1 MPRDSHKQTYG
12 RNVSLQL
19 KNIYLIEDYMDTTKK
34 GFSKTLNAILGE
46 WDMMKEELIRLKDKV
61 ENYKKDKYF
70 PESFKKEANIDG
82 KNND

>member
-1 MPRDSHKQTYG
+1 MPSGSHKQTYG

-34 GFSKTLNAILGE
+34 GFSKTLNAILSE

-61 ENYKKDKYF
+61 ENYKTDKYF
-70 PESFKKEANIDG
+70 PESFKKGDP
-82 KNND
+82 NDKGN